1 MLKRVYFLLL
11 FIFFTF
17 SGISQESYNW
27 HREESENFYIYYR
40 NAPLDYIKKVKKLAE
55 SYYWKLENKLGLLH
69 LQFHTKIYIY
79 DNKEDYL
86 KFTHRPAWSSGC
98 AYLEEK
104 TIKSFFNSKDFL
116 TRVLPHELGHIMF
129 DEYLAGRKVPL
140 FLHEGIAQFCEK
152 SLRRNKFKYIIK
164 KALRGKMFIPLG
176 KLVKIE
182 GSYLAKN
189 PQEVSIFYA
198 ESIGIIDYLLEKHGK
213 FNFRSF
219 LREIKEG
226 SDLEKAIKWA
236 FGYDSIE
243 ELNKEWVEY
252 LSK

>member
-1 MLKRVYFLLL
+1 VIKRIYLLFS

-17 SGISQESYNW
+17 SGFSQEIYNW

-40 NAPLDYIKKVKKLAE
+40 NTPLDYIEKVKKLAE

-86 KFTHRPAWSSGC
+86 KFTHQPAWSSGC
-98 AYLEEK
+98 AYLKEK
-104 TIKSFFNSKDFL
+104 TIKSFFNSEDFL
-116 TRVLPHELGHIMF
+116 NRVLPHELGHIMF
-129 DEYLAGRKVPL
+129 NEYLAGREVPL

-152 SLRRNKFKYIIK
+152 SLRRYRFKYIIK

-182 GSYLAKN
+182 GRYLAKN
-189 PQEVSIFYA
+189 LQEVSIFYA
-198 ESIGIIDYLLEKHGK
+198 ESIGIVDYLLEKHGK

-219 LREIKEG
+219 LREIKES

-243 ELNKEWVEY
+243 ELNEEWIEY
-252 LSK
+252 LSR

>member
-1 MLKRVYFLLL
+1 MLKKAYFLL
-11 FIFFTF
+11 FIFFIF
-17 SGISQESYNW
+17 SGFPQENYSW

-40 NAPLDYIKKVKKLAE
+40 NVPLDYIEKVKKIAE
-55 SYYWKLENKLGLLH
+55 AYYWKLENKLGLLR

-98 AYLEEK
+98 AYLEGK

-116 TRVLPHELGHIMF
+116 NRVLPHELGHIMF
-129 DEYLAGRKVPL
+129 NEYLAGRRVPL
-140 FLHEGIAQFCEK
+140 FLQEGIAQFCEK
-152 SLRRNKFKYIIK
+152 SSSRRYFKYTIK
-164 KALRGKMFIPLG
+164 QALGKKMFIPLRE
-176 KLVKIE
+176 LVKIE

-189 PQEVSIFYA
+189 PKKVSIFYA
-198 ESIGIIDYLLEKHGK
+198 ESVGIIDYLLTRHGK
-213 FNFRSF
+213 FDFRSF
-219 LREIKEG
+219 LRKIKEG

-236 FGYDSIE
+236 FGYDGID
-243 ELNKEWVEY
+243 ELNRRWIEY